1 MTSTRLD
8 GKRVLLTQAN
18 DFMGPALVEVF
29 ERLGAEV
36 IADARALDQDPAAS
50 ALMVQEAGRVDVL
63 LVHLALPAP
72 STSAGEITDAEWR
85 TVFAHLVDPMPRLVA
100 AVLPQMMARGSGRI
114 LVMGSAGALR
124 GQKRTGSYSA
134 ARGAQLAY
142 VQSVAL
148 ELAPLGIQLN
158 AIAQNFVE
166 NLTYYGPAV
175 QANPRFQERLKREVP
190 LGRLVSAEEDALFA
204 AYLCSDAATCFVG
217 QVFPVSGG
225 WVNR

>member
-1 MTSTRLD
+1 MNSTRLD
-8 GKRVLLTQAN
+8 GKRVLLTQSN
-18 DFMGPALVEVF
+18 DFMGPALIEVF

-36 IADARALDQDPAAS
+36 VADGRALDQDPLLPR
-50 ALMVQEAGRVDVL
+50 LMVQEAGRVDVL

-72 STSAGEITDAEWR
+72 STPAGEITDAEWR
-85 TVFAHLVDPMPRLVA
+85 NVFAHLVDPMPRLVS
-100 AVLPQMMARGSGRI
+100 AVLPQMMERGSGRI

-124 GQKRTGSYSA
+124 GQKRTGTYSA

-158 AIAQNFVE
+158 AIAQNFVA
-166 NLTYYGPAV
+166 NPTYYGPEV

-204 AYLCSDAATCFVG
+204 AYLCSDAAACFVG